1 MPLWMC
7 IENTGDSVTGAHLN
21 EITASLRVDGFSD
34 VEVRGALT
42 RLMNE
47 GLVYSTID
55 EYHFAL
61 AEASDISPGNT
72 RYAYG
77 SSLNDAIIR
86 VLREQGGERR
96 VPVSHLL
103 CVRCHDFRPNST
115 IMIFLFTLFS
125 PS

>member
-1 MPLWMC
+1 MLNDAIFRAIRGQ
-7 IENTGDSVTGAHLN
+7 IENTGDSDTGAHLN

-86 VLREQGGERR
+86 VLREQGGERCASFPF
-96 VPVSHLL
+96 V
-103 CVRCHDFRPNST
+103 CVRCHDF
-115 IMIFLFTLFS
+115 
-125 PS
+125 

>member
-1 MPLWMC
+1 MSLWMYV
-7 IENTGDSVTGAHLN
+7 ENTGDSDTGAHLN

-42 RLMNE
+42 RLLND
-47 GLVYSTID
+47 GLVYSTVD

-61 AEASDISPGNT
+61 TVPSDISPGNT

-86 VLREQGGERR
+86 VLREQGGERMCASCPFGMCALPR
-96 VPVSHLL
+96 
-103 CVRCHDFRPNST
+103 
-115 IMIFLFTLFS
+115 FLTQLNHYDLSLHF
-125 PS
+125 

>member
-1 MPLWMC
+1 MSLWMYV
-7 IENTGDSVTGAHLN
+7 ENTGDSDTGAHLN

-42 RLMNE
+42 RLLND
-47 GLVYSTID
+47 GLVYSTVD

-61 AEASDISPGNT
+61 TGPSDISPGNT

-86 VLREQGGERR
+86 VLREQGGERCMH
-96 VPVSHLL
+96 VSHSV
-103 CVRCHDFRPNST
+103 CVRCHVF
-115 IMIFLFTLFS
+115 
-125 PS
+125 

>member
-1 MPLWMC
+1 MSLWMYV
-7 IENTGDSVTGAHLN
+7 ENTGDSDTGAHLN

-34 VEVRGALT
+34 VEVRSALT
-42 RLMNE
+42 RLMND

-86 VLREQGGERR
+86 VLREQGGERF
-96 VPVSHLL
+96 VQDSHFVCMQSMFSDPTQPIL
-103 CVRCHDFRPNST
+103 T
-115 IMIFLFTLFS
+115 FLFIFS